1 MQVVAF
7 STPSSGRWRWRIVD
21 DAGEMLEES
30 REPFLTTPEA
40 VAQGTKRLAQM
51 NVVDRSAVPR
61 LYRSFARPR
70 GRKVRES
77 PRR

>member
-1 MQVVAF
+1 MQVAAF
-7 STPSSGRWRWRIVD
+7 STPSSGGWRWRIVD

-30 REPFLTTPEA
+30 REPFLTTAEA

-61 LYRSFARPR
+61 LYRSFAGPR
-70 GRKVRES
+70 SRKVRGS
-77 PRR
+77 SCR